1 MENKETM
8 EYLPVE
14 EVKAQGRFIKAIGFK
29 PKAAPLIV
37 TAMGIVL
44 LIPNSLY
51 SRLLGFLMI
60 ALAVLVF
67 LKVKD
72 FKVMDIFDQ
81 GIMFYGDRDAKY
93 AYFLPFDDIV
103 MWRMDREG
111 GHDSIVFELEN
122 NQKIIKDTFEAD
134 RVYKALYPLIREK
147 EYNYIKMEKAKETQ
161 LSIPEAFENI
171 RKKYFKK

>member
-1 MENKETM
+1 MEKETM
-8 EYLPVE
+8 EYMPVA
-14 EVKAQGRFIKAIGFK
+14 EVKPQGRFVKAIGFK

-37 TAMGIVL
+37 TAMGIAL

-51 SRLLGFLMI
+51 ARLLGFLMI

-72 FKVMDIFDQ
+72 FKVMDIFDK
-81 GIMFYGDRDAKY
+81 GIMFYGDADAKY

-103 MWRMDREG
+103 MWKMEREA
-111 GHDSIVFELEN
+111 GHDRIVFELN
-122 NQKIIKDTFEAD
+122 NDLKIIKDTFEAD
-134 RVYKALYPLIREK
+134 RVYKTLYPLIREK

-171 RKKYFKK
+171 KKKYFKK

>member
-1 MENKETM
+1 
-8 EYLPVE
+8 
-14 EVKAQGRFIKAIGFK
+14 
-29 PKAAPLIV
+29 
-37 TAMGIVL
+37 
-44 LIPNSLY
+44 
-51 SRLLGFLMI
+51 
-60 ALAVLVF
+60 
-67 LKVKD
+67 
-72 FKVMDIFDQ
+72 
-81 GIMFYGDRDAKY
+81 MFYGDRDAKY

>member
-1 MENKETM
+1 M
-8 EYLPVE
+8 EYMPVA
-14 EVKAQGRFIKAIGFK
+14 EVKPQGRFVKEIGFK
-29 PKAAPLIV
+29 PKMAPIII
-37 TAMGIVL
+37 TAIGIVL

-60 ALAVLVF
+60 ALALLVL

-72 FKVMDIFDQ
+72 FKVMDIFDK

-93 AYFLPFDDIV
+93 ASFLPFEDIA
-103 MWRMDREG
+103 MWKMDREA
-111 GHDSIVFELEN
+111 GHDSIYFELN
-122 NQKIIKDTFEAD
+122 NGMKIIKDTFEAD
-134 RVYKALYPLIREK
+134 RVYKTLYPLIKEK